1 MNHINR
7 QTVDDIKQ
15 EVESCISESNNLE
28 HCRNNI
34 WKILNEKYLKDE
46 ILDFRLNINGLNT
59 SERREFN
66 LQKLLDQ
73 IDPLSQPPINKF
85 DVTLKL
91 PNELEYISLNIVQ
104 MI

>member
-1 MNHINR
+1 MNYINR
-7 QTVDDIKQ
+7 NTVDNIKQ
-15 EVESCISESNNLE
+15 EIESCVTDCHNIEI
-28 HCRNNI
+28 CRQGI
-34 WKILNEKYLKDE
+34 WKILNENYLDNK
-46 ILDFRLNINGLNT
+46 IIDFRLSIDGLNM

-85 DVTLKL
+85 NVYLQL
-91 PNELEYISLNIVQ
+91 PNEMEYINLSIVQ